1 MDTAQ
6 PMEML
11 PLQDAIAAILA
22 QLTIEEKSGAV
33 VYVAT
38 ESISAGTK
46 LRFPKLSIEAKSPAF
61 LAFVDRDPMANWSH
75 SARYILL
82 HPDSREV
89 ESYDATLPPFTSN
102 PSLRWRVA
110 YKADSVPDAVVA
122 TNR

>member
-1 MDTAQ
+1 MATAQ
-6 PMEML
+6 PMELL
-11 PLQDAIAAILA
+11 PLQDAIATILA
-22 QLTIEEKSGAV
+22 HLTIEEKSGAV

-46 LRFPKLSIEAKSPAF
+46 LHFPKLSIEAKTPAF

-82 HPDSREV
+82 HLDSREA
-89 ESYDATLPPFTSN
+89 ESYEAALPPFTSN

-110 YKADSVPDAVVA
+110 YKADSVPDAVLPA
-122 TNR
+122 NL